1 MDKPRFVIALLL
13 SAAVL
18 FGWNLLFPVKT
29 PPKQANTN
37 SNTSAAA
44 GQSPSPTASPAE
56 SAAAS
61 QNKPPVQGPSGEIP
75 PDITGPKEI
84 KVTTPLYDVVLDNRG
99 AVATSWIIKKNKD
112 NQRDLYS
119 VGGPEDKPKPPCF
132 PRCPLQLIP
141 QDKLGQ
147 EPREAP
153 LRLQTADGDKS
164 DAGRL
169 VDSLLDSRHYEVKE
183 FKGKDASGQDIT
195 EALPSNEFDVPAG
208 GSRSIEFSLQ
218 IGYGPEGKESLTVSK
233 IITFYADQYRADVKV
248 ILKQADKTKPGDQ
261 FMPAKLLIGPSIG
274 DQGIHNYSFYSVP
287 PEGIANVGEKAVR
300 NPALAINHAHSD
312 RLALDGFVDWAGVG
326 DTYFAM
332 VAIPQE
338 KKQGLEYRTAMVERP
353 VEVNGKQSTQARYL
367 ITAYVPISTEG
378 VPTTLYVGPKDH
390 YLLDD
395 ANATIGRD
403 VGRQI
408 DLEGMIDY
416 GFLSWMSRPLAMP
429 ILWCIKFLYKV
440 TSSYGIAIILFTIV
454 IYSLFFPLKWRSSK
468 AMKKAAKMAPRM
480 KELQE
485 KMKGMKKTDPRLR
498 ELQMEQMR
506 LMKEGNPLGG
516 CLPLLIQMPFL
527 FALYRAITISIDFR
541 QASFLWIPD
550 LSAPEPTLIHILPI
564 LMASSLMVL
573 QLITPAPSADPVQRK
588 MMAIGMPLLMLWML
602 WSAPAG
608 LLVYWLVGNLVGFG
622 QQFIIN
628 RLTKTEDDQPPP
640 DGKKAE
646 ARSTKK
652 LNARVSQA

>member
-1 MDKPRFVIALLL
+1 MDKPRFVLALFI

-29 PPKQANTN
+29 PPPQGNTN
-37 SNTSAAA
+37 TNTSAA
-44 GQSPSPTASPAE
+44 GRTPSPTASPVE

-61 QNKPPVQGPSGEIP
+61 QDKPPVQGPGGEVP
-75 PDITGPKEI
+75 SDTTGQRKI
-84 KVTTPLYDVVLDNRG
+84 KVTTPLYDIVLDNRG

-112 NQRDLYS
+112 NQRPLYS
-119 VGGPEDKPKPPCF
+119 VGGTKDQ
-132 PRCPLQLIP
+132 PLPLELIP
-141 QDKLGQ
+141 QERVNQ

-153 LRLQTADGDKS
+153 LRLQTVDGDKS
-164 DAGRL
+164 DDGRL
-169 VDSLLDSRHYEVKE
+169 VDFLLDSRHYEVKDQD
-183 FKGKDASGQDIT
+183 KGADLQGDDF
-195 EALPSNEFDVPAG
+195 NVPAG
-208 GSRSIEFSLQ
+208 GSRSIAFSLQ
-218 IGYGPEGKESLTVSK
+218 LKYGPDGKENLDVTKV
-233 IITFYADQYRADVKV
+233 ITFYADQYRADVKV
-248 ILKQADKTKPGDQ
+248 ILKQDGQ
-261 FMPAKLLIGPSIG
+261 SRPAKLLIGPSIG

-287 PEGIANVGEKAVR
+287 PEGVATVGEKAVR
-300 NPALAINHAHSD
+300 NPALAINHSHAD
-312 RLALDGFVDWAGVG
+312 KLALGGLVDWAGVG

-338 KKQGLEYRTAMVERP
+338 KKEGLEYRTAMIERS
-353 VEVNGKQSTQARYL
+353 VEVNGKQSKQAGYL
-367 ITAYVPISTEG
+367 ITAHVPISTEG
-378 VPTTLYVGPKDH
+378 VPTVLYVGPKDH
-390 YLLDD
+390 YLLNE
-395 ANATIGRD
+395 ANTTVGQA

-416 GFLSWMSRPLAMP
+416 GFFSWMSRPLAMP
-429 ILWCIKFLYKV
+429 ILWCIKFLYRV

-550 LSAPEPTLIHILPI
+550 LSAPEPTMIHILPI
-564 LMASSLMVL
+564 LMATSLMVL

-640 DGKKAE
+640 DGKKAKTG
-646 ARSTKK
+646 STKK